1 MTFSA
6 GDTAVR
12 AAPETTEQ
20 NQESPRAMEGERGT
34 ESWSAIPWPGPDA
47 EQGALMREI
56 VLRALI

>member
-1 MTFSA
+1 
-6 GDTAVR
+6 
-12 AAPETTEQ
+12 
-20 NQESPRAMEGERGT
+20 MEGERGT